1 MKFEVRLA
9 STFPTPANSMPVT
22 VSSSPIT
29 AISAPFCSIPFFC
42 QGTGQRQCKPD
53 AWRLCVSVCGS
64 WLTGEQWVS
73 GVPCVA
79 QGARAR
85 VRILLTEHSPCAA
98 APVVRQVRSGS
109 DTANPLPR

>member
-42 QGTGQRQCKPD
+42 AAEGT
-53 AWRLCVSVCGS
+53 
-64 WLTGEQWVS
+64 
-73 GVPCVA
+73 
-79 QGARAR
+79 
-85 VRILLTEHSPCAA
+85 AA
-98 APVVRQVRSGS
+98 V
-109 DTANPLPR
+109 

>member
-42 QGTGQRQCKPD
+42 RGAGDDGSVTRTPGV
-53 AWRLCVSVCGS
+53 CVCLGVAAE
-64 WLTGEQWVS
+64 GEQWVS